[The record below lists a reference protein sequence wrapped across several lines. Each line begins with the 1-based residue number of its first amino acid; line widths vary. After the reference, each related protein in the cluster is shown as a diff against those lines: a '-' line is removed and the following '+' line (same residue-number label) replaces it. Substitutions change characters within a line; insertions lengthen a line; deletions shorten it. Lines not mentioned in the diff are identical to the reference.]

1 MYQKWKFNLSRE
13 SWWKGQSERMFG
25 LLKDTLYKTVGRSKL
40 EWKELEEMLTEI
52 ETMLNNWS
60 LTYTEKD
67 IRIPVLTP
75 VFTGF
80 RSDTGNS

>member
-1 MYQKWKFNLSRE
+1 
-13 SWWKGQSERMFG
+13 MFG

-40 EWKELEEMLTEI
+40 EWKELGEVLTEI
-52 ETMLNNWS
+52 ETILNNWS

-75 VFTGF
+75 NLLVLGQTLVIPNEDLKDIENKDL
-80 RSDTGNS
+80 RK